1 MKEILHVGTG
11 LSRFQGQFIAT
22 CTNCGTSF
30 PNTQGKMLKV
40 QSAKYQLAPGAD
52 GSLLHSPMLL
62 RY

>member
-1 MKEILHVGTG
+1 MLVRVYQGFKASLLPHV
-11 LSRFQGQFIAT
+11 LIEVQV
-22 CTNCGTSF
+22 F

-62 RY
+62 RC